1 MGNHSTNPQD
11 PSELIDF
18 RASLRKEAAGRISA
32 PGRAQTISRVGRVIR
47 SSGEIVSVSGL
58 PAPTGARCLI
68 EGADGDWLT
77 AEVVGFDAEALKLMP
92 EHGSRGITRGARVK
106 QEEMTWMPAVGWGLL
121 GRVID
126 GDGRPLDGA
135 PLPNDPDRWPLHGRP
150 INPMERTP
158 ITETFDCGV
167 KIVNAM
173 TTLGTGMRMGLF
185 AGSGVGKSTL
195 LGMMA
200 RHAQADI
207 VIVAMIGE
215 RGREVR
221 EFIDKSLGA
230 EALKRAVVIA
240 APADSSALSRIHAAH
255 RASALAEFFRS
266 KGQHVLLLMDSL
278 TRLAMAGREVGLAI
292 GEPQAMRGY
301 PPSTFSLI
309 ASYLERA
316 GQGRR
321 GEGSITGIY
330 TVLVEGD
337 DHVAD
342 PVADTARAT
351 LDGHIVLDRSIAE
364 SGLYPPVDIEASL
377 SRVMNDVVDDQHRA
391 AALRLRSLWSRLQKK
406 RDLIDIGAYQPGSD
420 PLLDEAMSKRE
431 AMEQLLTQTLT
442 EGFSIAE
449 SLASLNAT
457 LETYPRQE
465 NRPEFAN
472 GPQG

>member
-1 MGNHSTNPQD
+1 MADDQTGPVEPAILDAYRQG
-11 PSELIDF
+11 L
-18 RASLRKEAAGRISA
+18 RADAAERFNAVSGVR
-32 PGRAQTISRVGRVIR
+32 TIARLGRVIR
-47 SSGEIVSVSGL
+47 ASGEIVSVSGL

-68 EGADGDWLT
+68 EGADGSWLP

-92 EHGSRGITRGARVK
+92 ENGTQGITRGARVR
-106 QEEMTWMPAVGWGLL
+106 QEEATKRPVVGWGLL
-121 GRVID
+121 GRIID
-126 GDGRPLDGA
+126 GEGEPLDGG
-135 PLPNDPDRWPLHGRP
+135 PPPDDTDHWPLRGQP
-150 INPMERTP
+150 INPMDREP
-158 ITETFDCGV
+158 IEDVFDCGV
-167 KIVNAM
+167 RIVNAM

-200 RHAQADI
+200 RHCSADI
-207 VIVAMIGE
+207 VVVAMIGE

-221 EFIDKSLGA
+221 EFIDKTLGA
-230 EALKRAVVIA
+230 DALGRAVVVA
-240 APADSSALSRIHAAH
+240 APADCSALSRIHAAH
-255 RASALAEFFRS
+255 RASAIAEFFRAQ
-266 KGQHVLLLMDSL
+266 GQHVLLLMDSL

-351 LDGHIVLDRSIAE
+351 LDGHIVLNRSIAE
-364 SGLYPPVDIEASL
+364 SGLYPPIDIEASL
-377 SRVMNDVVDDQHRA
+377 SRVMNDVASPEHRQA
-391 AALRLRSLWSRLQKK
+391 AQRVRSLWSRLQAK
-406 RDLIDIGAYQPGSD
+406 RDLIDIGAYQPGAD
-420 PLLDEAMSKRE
+420 PLLDEAMDKRT
-431 AMEQLLTQTLT
+431 AMEHLLIQNLT
-442 EGFSIAE
+442 EGCD
-449 SLASLNAT
+449 LAASVAALRAIIEAPGQAHT
-457 LETYPRQE
+457 ASMET
-465 NRPEFAN
+465 
-472 GPQG
+472 